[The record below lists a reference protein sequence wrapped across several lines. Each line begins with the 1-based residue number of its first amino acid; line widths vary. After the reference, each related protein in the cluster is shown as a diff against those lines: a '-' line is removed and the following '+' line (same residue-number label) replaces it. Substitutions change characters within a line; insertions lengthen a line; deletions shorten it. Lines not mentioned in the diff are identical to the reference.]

1 MLHTTFAKA
10 KEAKACFKSY
20 RKFAKFKGG
29 IRKWGKDTPFGLDEV
44 LDVCGLEDALWCL
57 RIVIEPAD
65 KEIRLLACDYAEHVL
80 PIFEIKYPKDKRPRQ
95 AIETSRRFA
104 VGEATQEELNTARVM
119 AWAAGIMAW
128 TAGAAAGDAAE
139 AAGDAGDATRAAGN
153 AAGAAGDA
161 DWDAERKWQKKQFIK
176 LLEETE

>member
-1 MLHTTFAKA
+1 MLHTTFRRV
-10 KEAKACFKSY
+10 KEAAACIESY

-29 IRKWGKDTPFGLDEV
+29 VRKWGKDTPFGLDEV
-44 LDVCGLEDALWCL
+44 LGVCGLEGALWCL
-57 RIVIEPAD
+57 GIVIEPAD

-80 PIFEIKYPKDKRPRQ
+80 PIFEREYPKDKRPRQ

-104 VGEATQEELNTARVM
+104 VGEATQEELNTVRVM
-119 AWAAGIMAW
+119 AWAAGITAW
-128 TAGAAAGDAAE
+128 TAGAVAGDAAE

-161 DWDAERKWQKKQFIK
+161 DWDAERKWEEKVFIK
-176 LLEETE
+176 MLKVTE